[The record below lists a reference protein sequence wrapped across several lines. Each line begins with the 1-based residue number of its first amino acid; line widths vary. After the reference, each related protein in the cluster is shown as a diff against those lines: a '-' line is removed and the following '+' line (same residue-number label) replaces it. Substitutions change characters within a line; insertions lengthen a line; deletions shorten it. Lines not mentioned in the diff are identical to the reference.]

1 MKNLALAGLIKR
13 AAEDIAEKEHSSADP
28 SLVDRFVQQ
37 GLANNAAREAEVLG
51 GSGTKG
57 VLYPALSGVGGGV
70 LGSLLGLGAGKL
82 MDLDD
87 EDTATAAL
95 LGSGLGSVAGL
106 YGGVAGRNAY
116 LEKKHPGF
124 VTSDVKPWSVAQR
137 QIGGGLG
144 TTAGG
149 LGGGLLGALGGGGLG
164 FLIDLATGN
173 TNHVGAAAG
182 AGLGAYLGAGAGGI
196 AGNVYGQDMA
206 DAWRQKREA
215 KEQKGQEKK
224 ASSNGMGSALG
235 ALAAAGLLAG
245 GAYGVHRLMNSD
257 TVQDYLAEQADNK
270 SILPETFSAAVGAG
284 LGAGGV
290 YGAGKLSDSIGK
302 LNATSLENTI
312 NSRNAHIAN
321 INEAINDP
329 FKVTAGMKKELR
341 KLKKTLP
348 EADRQKA
355 TLKDLV
361 EHLTGDVNSMQKQLP
376 WAKLNQS
383 GLGKALKFL
392 SKNKR
397 FAIPG
402 AALAA
407 GAGAL
412 GLHNLID

>member
-82 MDLDD
+82 MDLDE

-124 VTSDVKPWSVAQR
+124 ITSDVKPWSVAQR

-144 TTAGG
+144 ATAGG

-196 AGNVYGQDMA
+196 AGNVYGQDVA

-215 KEQKGQEKK
+215 KEKKGQEKK

-270 SILPETFSAAVGAG
+270 SMLPETLSTAAGAG
-284 LGAGGV
+284 IGAGGI
-290 YGAGKLSDSIGK
+290 YGASHVGDHLVHAENRAARLADKLTKAKSALGDVRGQNFILQK
-302 LNATSLENTI
+302 LNKLQELNLK
-312 NSRNAHIAN
+312 NNA
-321 INEAINDP
+321 
-329 FKVTAGMKKELR
+329 
-341 KLKKTLP
+341 
-348 EADRQKA
+348 
-355 TLKDLV
+355 LV
-361 EHLTGDVNSMQKQLP
+361 EQGKT
-376 WAKLNQS
+376 

-392 SKNKR
+392 GKNKK

-407 GAGAL
+407 GASAL

>member
-1 MKNLALAGLIKR
+1 MKTLALAGLIKR

-57 VLYPALSGVGGGV
+57 VLYPALSGVGGGM
-70 LGSLLGLGAGKL
+70 LGSLLGWGAGKL
-82 MDLDD
+82 MNLDD
-87 EDTATAAL
+87 EAAAATAL
-95 LGSGLGSVAGL
+95 LGSGLGGAAGL
-106 YGGVAGRNAY
+106 YGSVAGRNAY

-124 VTSDVKPWSVAQR
+124 ITSDVKPWSVAQR
-137 QIGGGLG
+137 QIGASLG

-173 TNHVGAAAG
+173 RNHVGATAG

-196 AGNVYGQDMA
+196 AGNVYGQDVA
-206 DAWRQKREA
+206 DKWRHKRED
-215 KEQKGQEKK
+215 KEKKEQEKK
-224 ASSNGMGSALG
+224 ASADGMGSALG

-245 GAYGVHRLMNSD
+245 GTYGVHRLMNSD
-257 TVQDYLAEQADNK
+257 KVKNYLAERADNE
-270 SILPETFSAAVGAG
+270 SMLPETLSTTAGAG
-284 LGAGGV
+284 IGAGGA
-290 YGAGKLSDSIGK
+290 YGTGKLADTIGK
-302 LNATSLENTI
+302 LNVTSLENTI

-321 INEAINDP
+321 INAAITDP
-329 FKVTAGMKKELR
+329 TKVTAGIKREL
-341 KLKKTLP
+341 KDLKKTMP
-348 EADRQKA
+348 KS
-355 TLKDLV
+355 TLQDLV
-361 EHLTGDVNSMQKQLP
+361 EHLTGEVNSMQKQLP

-383 GLGKALKFL
+383 GLGKVLKFL
-392 SKNKR
+392 SKNKK
-397 FAIPG
+397 FTIPG

-407 GAGAL
+407 GAGSL

>member
-87 EDTATAAL
+87 EATANAAL
-95 LGSGLGSVAGL
+95 LGSSLGGVAGL

-144 TTAGG
+144 ATAGG

-173 TNHVGAAAG
+173 TNHVGTATG

-196 AGNVYGQDMA
+196 AGNVYGQDVA
-206 DAWRQKREA
+206 DKWRHKRED
-215 KEQKGQEKK
+215 KEKKGQEKK

-270 SILPETFSAAVGAG
+270 SMLPETLSTTAGAG
-284 LGAGGV
+284 IGAGGM
-290 YGAGKLSDSIGK
+290 YGLGKFAPREETEISELLTKLRNEQKVRRALNASTPGHIVPYDGSKDIAKGIMHSVTEPRTLDELSDARKKLIG
-302 LNATSLENTI
+302 
-312 NSRNAHIAN
+312 
-321 INEAINDP
+321 
-329 FKVTAGMKKELR
+329 EL
-341 KLKKTLP
+341 KTG
-348 EADRQKA
+348 K
-355 TLKDLV
+355 T
-361 EHLTGDVNSMQKQLP
+361 
-376 WAKLNQS
+376 

-392 SKNKR
+392 GKNKK

-407 GAGAL
+407 GASAL

>member
-87 EDTATAAL
+87 EDTAAAAL

-124 VTSDVKPWSVAQR
+124 ITSDVKPWSVAQR

-144 TTAGG
+144 ATAGG

-196 AGNVYGQDMA
+196 AGNVYGQDVA

-215 KEQKGQEKK
+215 KEKKGQEKK
-224 ASSNGMGSALG
+224 ASSDGMGGALG

-257 TVQDYLAEQADNK
+257 MVKDYLAERADNK
-270 SILPETFSAAVGAG
+270 SMLPETLSTAAGAG
-284 LGAGGV
+284 IGAGGM
-290 YGAGKLSDSIGK
+290 YGASLAGNPLARAEDRAKRLADKLTKVKSTLGDVRGQNLILQK
-302 LNATSLENTI
+302 LNKLQ
-312 NSRNAHIAN
+312 
-321 INEAINDP
+321 
-329 FKVTAGMKKELR
+329 ELD
-341 KLKKTLP
+341 LKN
-348 EADRQKA
+348 KA
-355 TLKDLV
+355 LV
-361 EHLTGDVNSMQKQLP
+361 EQGKT
-376 WAKLNQS
+376 

>member
-28 SLVDRFVQQ
+28 SLVDRFMQQ

-82 MDLDD
+82 MDLDE

-95 LGSGLGSVAGL
+95 LGSGLGGVAGL

-124 VTSDVKPWSVAQR
+124 ITSDVKPWSVAQR

-144 TTAGG
+144 ATAGG

-196 AGNVYGQDMA
+196 AGNVYGQDVA
-206 DAWRQKREA
+206 DKWRHKRED
-215 KEQKGQEKK
+215 KEKKEQEKK
-224 ASSNGMGSALG
+224 ASSSGMGSALG

-257 TVQDYLAEQADNK
+257 MVKDYLAERADNE
-270 SILPETFSAAVGAG
+270 SMLPETLSTAAGAG
-284 LGAGGV
+284 IGAGGA
-290 YGAGKLSDSIGK
+290 YGAGAIGNNVESK
-302 LNATSLENTI
+302 I
-312 NSRNAHIAN
+312 NRSQRLI
-321 INEAINDP
+321 
-329 FKVTAGMKKELR
+329 R
-341 KLKKTLP
+341 Q
-348 EADRQKA
+348 AD
-355 TLKDLV
+355 L
-361 EHLTGDVNSMQKQLP
+361 MQKQLNDVYTP
-376 WAKLNQS
+376 EDMPDEYAKKLKRLLTKTDKAKSLAQFGES

-392 SKNKR
+392 GKNKK

>member
-13 AAEDIAEKEHSSADP
+13 AAEDITEKEHSSADP

-82 MDLDD
+82 LDLDD
-87 EDTATAAL
+87 EATSAAAL
-95 LGSGLGSVAGL
+95 LGSSLGGVAGL

-137 QIGGGLG
+137 QIGASLG

-173 TNHVGAAAG
+173 TSHVGAAAG

-196 AGNVYGQDMA
+196 AGNVYGQDVA
-206 DAWRQKREA
+206 DKWRHKREETEK
-215 KEQKGQEKK
+215 KEQEKQ

-245 GAYGVHRLMNSD
+245 GAYGVHHLANSD
-257 TVQDYLAEQADNK
+257 MVKDYLAERADNE
-270 SILPETFSAAVGAG
+270 SMLPETLSMTAGAG
-284 LGAGGV
+284 IGAGGM
-290 YGAGKLSDSIGK
+290 YGLGKFAPREKKEISDLLAKLRNEQKARRALNASTSGHIMPHDGDKVKDVAKGIMHSVTEPRTLDELRTARKKLIGELKAGK
-302 LNATSLENTI
+302 T
-312 NSRNAHIAN
+312 
-321 INEAINDP
+321 
-329 FKVTAGMKKELR
+329 
-341 KLKKTLP
+341 
-348 EADRQKA
+348 
-355 TLKDLV
+355 
-361 EHLTGDVNSMQKQLP
+361 
-376 WAKLNQS
+376 

-392 SKNKR
+392 GKNKK

>member
-13 AAEDIAEKEHSSADP
+13 AAEDIANKEHSSADP
-28 SLVDRFVQQ
+28 SLVDRFMQQ

-82 MDLDD
+82 MDLDE
-87 EDTATAAL
+87 EDTATAAV
-95 LGSGLGSVAGL
+95 LGSGLGGVAGL

-124 VTSDVKPWSVAQR
+124 ITSDVKPWSVAQR

-144 TTAGG
+144 ATAGG

-196 AGNVYGQDMA
+196 AGNVYGQDVA
-206 DAWRQKREA
+206 DKWRHKRED
-215 KEQKGQEKK
+215 KEKKEQEKK
-224 ASSNGMGSALG
+224 ASSSGMGSALG

-257 TVQDYLAEQADNK
+257 MVKDYLAEQADNK
-270 SILPETFSAAVGAG
+270 SMLPETLSTAAGAG
-284 LGAGGV
+284 IGAGGA
-290 YGAGKLSDSIGK
+290 YGAGAIGNNVESK
-302 LNATSLENTI
+302 I
-312 NSRNAHIAN
+312 NRSQRLIRQA
-321 INEAINDP
+321 
-329 FKVTAGMKKELR
+329 EL
-341 KLKKTLP
+341 
-348 EADRQKA
+348 
-355 TLKDLV
+355 
-361 EHLTGDVNSMQKQLP
+361 MQKQLNDVYTP
-376 WAKLNQS
+376 EDMPDEYAKKLKRLLTKTDNAKSVAQFGQS
-383 GLGKALKFL
+383 SLGKALKFL
-392 SKNKR
+392 GKNKR

>member
-1 MKNLALAGLIKR
+1 MKNLALVGLIKR
-13 AAEDIAEKEHSSADP
+13 AAEDIVEKEHSSADP

-51 GSGTKG
+51 GSGTKS
-57 VLYPALSGVGGGV
+57 VLYPALSGMGGGV

-87 EDTATAAL
+87 EATTTAAL
-95 LGSGLGSVAGL
+95 IGSGLGSVAGL

-137 QIGGGLG
+137 QIGGGVG
-144 TTAGG
+144 ATAGG

-173 TNHVGAAAG
+173 TSHVGAATG

-196 AGNVYGQDMA
+196 AGNVYGQDVA
-206 DAWRQKREA
+206 DKWRHKRED
-215 KEQKGQEKK
+215 KEKKEQEKK
-224 ASSNGMGSALG
+224 ASSSGMGSALG

-257 TVQDYLAEQADNK
+257 VVQDYLEEQADNK
-270 SILPETFSAAVGAG
+270 SMLPETLSTAAGAG
-284 LGAGGV
+284 IGTGGMYGLGRFAPREETKISELLTKLRNEQKVRRALNASTPGHIAPYNGSKV
-290 YGAGKLSDSIGK
+290 KDVAKGIMHSVTEPRTLDELKTAREKLIGELKAGK
-302 LNATSLENTI
+302 T
-312 NSRNAHIAN
+312 
-321 INEAINDP
+321 
-329 FKVTAGMKKELR
+329 
-341 KLKKTLP
+341 
-348 EADRQKA
+348 
-355 TLKDLV
+355 
-361 EHLTGDVNSMQKQLP
+361 
-376 WAKLNQS
+376 

-392 SKNKR
+392 SKNKK

>member
-87 EDTATAAL
+87 EDTAAAAL

-106 YGGVAGRNAY
+106 YGGVTGRNAY

-124 VTSDVKPWSVAQR
+124 ITSDVKPWSVAQR
-137 QIGGGLG
+137 QLGGGLG
-144 TTAGG
+144 ATAGG

-196 AGNVYGQDMA
+196 AGNVYGQDVA

-215 KEQKGQEKK
+215 KEKKGQEKK
-224 ASSNGMGSALG
+224 ASSTGMGGALG

-270 SILPETFSAAVGAG
+270 SMLPETLSTTAGAGVGAG
-284 LGAGGV
+284 GMYGLGKFAPREETEISELLTNLRNEQKVRRALNASTPGHIVPYDGSKV
-290 YGAGKLSDSIGK
+290 KDVAKGIMHSVTEPRTLDELSAARKKLIGELKAGK
-302 LNATSLENTI
+302 T
-312 NSRNAHIAN
+312 
-321 INEAINDP
+321 
-329 FKVTAGMKKELR
+329 
-341 KLKKTLP
+341 
-348 EADRQKA
+348 
-355 TLKDLV
+355 
-361 EHLTGDVNSMQKQLP
+361 
-376 WAKLNQS
+376 

-392 SKNKR
+392 GKNKK

>member
-82 MDLDD
+82 LDLDD
-87 EDTATAAL
+87 EGTANAAL
-95 LGSGLGSVAGL
+95 IGSGLGSVAGL

-144 TTAGG
+144 ATAGG
-149 LGGGLLGALGGGGLG
+149 LGGGLLGALSGGGLG

-173 TNHVGAAAG
+173 GSHVGAATG

-196 AGNVYGQDMA
+196 AGNVYGQDVA
-206 DAWRQKREA
+206 DKWRHKRED
-215 KEQKGQEKK
+215 KEKKGQEKK

-245 GAYGVHRLMNSD
+245 GAYGIHRLMNSD
-257 TVQDYLAEQADNK
+257 TVQDYLAERADNE
-270 SILPETFSAAVGAG
+270 SMLPETLSTAAGAG
-284 LGAGGV
+284 IGAGGM
-290 YGAGKLSDSIGK
+290 YGLNKFAPREETEISELLTKLRAEQK
-302 LNATSLENTI
+302 VRKALNASTPG
-312 NSRNAHIAN
+312 HIVPYDGSKAKDVAKG
-321 INEAINDP
+321 IMHS
-329 FKVTAGMKKELR
+329 VTEPRTLDELR
-341 KLKKTLP
+341 TAREKLIGELRTGKT
-348 EADRQKA
+348 
-355 TLKDLV
+355 
-361 EHLTGDVNSMQKQLP
+361 
-376 WAKLNQS
+376 

>member
-28 SLVDRFVQQ
+28 SLVDRFVHQ

-51 GSGTKG
+51 GAGTKG
-57 VLYPALSGVGGGV
+57 VLYPALSSAGGGL

-87 EDTATAAL
+87 DATATAAA
-95 LGSGLGSVAGL
+95 LGLSLGGAAGL

-124 VTSDVKPWSVAQR
+124 ITSDVKPWSVAQR
-137 QIGGGLG
+137 QIGASLG

-173 TNHVGAAAG
+173 RNHVGAATG

-196 AGNVYGQDMA
+196 AGNVYGQDAA
-206 DAWRQKREA
+206 DKWRHKRED
-215 KEQKGQEKK
+215 KEKKDQEKK
-224 ASSNGMGSALG
+224 ASADGMGGALG

-257 TVQDYLAEQADNK
+257 TVKDYLAEQADNK
-270 SILPETFSAAVGAG
+270 SMLPETLSTAAGAG
-284 LGAGGV
+284 IGAGGA
-290 YGAGKLSDSIGK
+290 YGAGKLSDHIGE

-312 NSRNAHIAN
+312 NSQNKHIAN
-321 INEAINDP
+321 INAAIADP
-329 FKVTAGMKKELR
+329 KNITAGMRREL
-341 KLKKTLP
+341 KDLKKTMP
-348 EADRQKA
+348 NA
-355 TLKDLV
+355 TLQDLV
-361 EHLTGDVNSMQKQLP
+361 KHLTGNVNSMQKQLP

-392 SKNKR
+392 SKNKK

>member
-28 SLVDRFVQQ
+28 SLVDRFMHQ

-82 MDLDD
+82 LDLDD
-87 EDTATAAL
+87 EGTANAAL
-95 LGSGLGSVAGL
+95 IGSGLGSVAGL

-144 TTAGG
+144 ATAGG

-173 TNHVGAAAG
+173 TNHVGTATG

-196 AGNVYGQDMA
+196 AGNVYGQDVA
-206 DAWRQKREA
+206 DKWRHKRED
-215 KEQKGQEKK
+215 KEKKGQEKK

-270 SILPETFSAAVGAG
+270 SMLPETLSTTAGAG
-284 LGAGGV
+284 IGAGGA
-290 YGAGKLSDSIGK
+290 YGAGAIGNNVESK
-302 LNATSLENTI
+302 I
-312 NSRNAHIAN
+312 NRSQRLIRQA
-321 INEAINDP
+321 
-329 FKVTAGMKKELR
+329 EL
-341 KLKKTLP
+341 
-348 EADRQKA
+348 
-355 TLKDLV
+355 
-361 EHLTGDVNSMQKQLP
+361 MQKQLNDVYTP
-376 WAKLNQS
+376 EDMPDEYAKKLKRLLTKTDNAKSVAQFGQS

-392 SKNKR
+392 GKNKKL
-397 FAIPG
+397 AIPG

>member
-57 VLYPALSGVGGGV
+57 VLYPTLSGMGGGV

-82 MDLDD
+82 MGLDD
-87 EDTATAAL
+87 EATSTAAL
-95 LGSGLGSVAGL
+95 IGSGLGSVAGL

-144 TTAGG
+144 ATAGG

-164 FLIDLATGN
+164 FLIDLAAGN
-173 TNHVGAAAG
+173 TSHIGAAAG

-196 AGNVYGQDMA
+196 AGNVYGQDVA
-206 DAWRQKREA
+206 DKWRHKREA
-215 KEQKGQEKK
+215 KEKNEQEKK
-224 ASSNGMGSALG
+224 ASSNGMGGALG

-245 GAYGVHRLMNSD
+245 GAYGIHRLMNSD
-257 TVQDYLAEQADNK
+257 TVNDYLAERADNE
-270 SILPETFSAAVGAG
+270 SILPETLSTAAGAG
-284 LGAGGV
+284 IGAGGA
-290 YGAGKLSDSIGK
+290 YGAGVIGNNIESKIDRSQKLI
-302 LNATSLENTI
+302 
-312 NSRNAHIAN
+312 RNA
-321 INEAINDP
+321 
-329 FKVTAGMKKELR
+329 EL
-341 KLKKTLP
+341 
-348 EADRQKA
+348 
-355 TLKDLV
+355 V
-361 EHLTGDVNSMQKQLP
+361 QKQLDDTYTP
-376 WAKLNQS
+376 EDMPDEYAKKLKRLLTKSDKAKSLTQFGQS

-412 GLHNLID
+412 GLHNLIY

>member
-28 SLVDRFVQQ
+28 SLVDRFMHQ

-51 GSGTKG
+51 GAGTKG

-82 MDLDD
+82 LDLDD
-87 EDTATAAL
+87 EGTANAAL
-95 LGSGLGSVAGL
+95 IGSGLGSVAGL

-144 TTAGG
+144 ATAGG

-173 TNHVGAAAG
+173 TNHVGTATG

-196 AGNVYGQDMA
+196 AGNVYGQDVA
-206 DAWRQKREA
+206 DKWRHKRED
-215 KEQKGQEKK
+215 KEKKEQEKK
-224 ASSNGMGSALG
+224 ASADGMGGALG

-245 GAYGVHRLMNSD
+245 GAYGIHRLMNSD
-257 TVQDYLAEQADNK
+257 AVQDYLAEQADNK
-270 SILPETFSAAVGAG
+270 SMLPETLSTTAGAG
-284 LGAGGV
+284 IGAGGA
-290 YGAGKLSDSIGK
+290 YGAGVIGNNVESK
-302 LNATSLENTI
+302 I
-312 NSRNAHIAN
+312 NRSQRLIRQA
-321 INEAINDP
+321 
-329 FKVTAGMKKELR
+329 EL
-341 KLKKTLP
+341 
-348 EADRQKA
+348 
-355 TLKDLV
+355 
-361 EHLTGDVNSMQKQLP
+361 MQKQLNDVYTP
-376 WAKLNQS
+376 EDMPDEYAKKLKRLLTKTDKAKSVAQFGQS

-392 SKNKR
+392 GKNKK

>member
-13 AAEDIAEKEHSSADP
+13 AAEDIAEKEYSSADP
-28 SLVDRFVQQ
+28 SLVDRFVHQ

-51 GSGTKG
+51 GAGTKG
-57 VLYPALSGVGGGV
+57 VLYPALSSAGGGL

-87 EDTATAAL
+87 DATATAAA
-95 LGSGLGSVAGL
+95 LGLSLGGAAGL

-137 QIGGGLG
+137 QIGASLG

-173 TNHVGAAAG
+173 RSHVGAATG

-196 AGNVYGQDMA
+196 AGNVYGQDAA
-206 DAWRQKREA
+206 DKWRHKRED
-215 KEQKGQEKK
+215 KEKKEQEKK
-224 ASSNGMGSALG
+224 ASADGMGSALG

-257 TVQDYLAEQADNK
+257 MVKDYLAERADNE
-270 SILPETFSAAVGAG
+270 SMLPETLSTAAGAG
-284 LGAGGV
+284 IGAGGM
-290 YGAGKLSDSIGK
+290 YGASLAGNPIARAEDRATRLADKLTKVKSALGDVRGQNTILQK
-302 LNATSLENTI
+302 LNKLQ
-312 NSRNAHIAN
+312 
-321 INEAINDP
+321 
-329 FKVTAGMKKELR
+329 ELN
-341 KLKKTLP
+341 LKN
-348 EADRQKA
+348 KA
-355 TLKDLV
+355 LV
-361 EHLTGDVNSMQKQLP
+361 EQGQT
-376 WAKLNQS
+376 

-392 SKNKR
+392 SKNKK

>member
-57 VLYPALSGVGGGV
+57 VLYPALSGVGGGL
-70 LGSLLGLGAGKL
+70 LGGLLGLGVGKL

-87 EDTATAAL
+87 EDIVTAA
-95 LGSGLGSVAGL
+95 GLGSSLGGVAGL

-144 TTAGG
+144 ATAGG

-173 TNHVGAAAG
+173 TNHVGTATG

-196 AGNVYGQDMA
+196 AGNVYGQDVA
-206 DAWRQKREA
+206 DKWRHKRED
-215 KEQKGQEKK
+215 KEKKGQEKK
-224 ASSNGMGSALG
+224 AAADGMGSALG

-257 TVQDYLAEQADNK
+257 MVKDYLAEQADNK
-270 SILPETFSAAVGAG
+270 SMLPETLSTAAGAG
-284 LGAGGV
+284 IGAGGM
-290 YGAGKLSDSIGK
+290 YGASLAGNPIARAEDRATRLADKLTKVKSALGDVRGQNTILQK
-302 LNATSLENTI
+302 LNKLQ
-312 NSRNAHIAN
+312 
-321 INEAINDP
+321 
-329 FKVTAGMKKELR
+329 ELN
-341 KLKKTLP
+341 LKN
-348 EADRQKA
+348 KA
-355 TLKDLV
+355 LV
-361 EHLTGDVNSMQKQLP
+361 EQGQT
-376 WAKLNQS
+376 

-392 SKNKR
+392 SKNKK